1 VDVVVWI
8 CDPQKYADQLVHE
21 GYLRQL
27 AAHRSGLI
35 VALNQTDKLLP
46 AHLPKV
52 GADLRQLLD
61 DGGLGEAQLVA
72 TSATSNVPEAPTS
85 KRGPIKPKPGP
96 FSTERAV
103 HGFPGVSTLRALLE
117 PIVQS
122 GRAGM
127 ESVDRDVTSVLGQL
141 TALIGG
147 PAAQPAAAP
156 LVEALVAR
164 RIDAGISEY
173 ATEAGKPLPEAWR
186 SAIKNAA
193 TL

>member
-1 VDVVVWI
+1 
-8 CDPQKYADQLVHE
+8 
-21 GYLRQL
+21 
-27 AAHRSGLI
+27 
-35 VALNQTDKLLP
+35 
-46 AHLPKV
+46 
-52 GADLRQLLD
+52 
-61 DGGLGEAQLVA
+61 
-72 TSATSNVPEAPTS
+72 S

-193 TL
+193 TLRRDELEGALDKAAEAAEANRPKRVWVPGGRRRADARAENQLRLEVEKLAMRYVMEPV